1 VQAYGAHHAHQAAE
15 IHVEGEPGT
24 LLTNLGK
31 PFLTT
36 LYAEVCHSEWGFGVV
51 ALDGEVVTGV
61 GIKKK
66 DAEFLFL
73 GVRNAYRGQRIASV
87 LFDKSVIL
95 CRERKVD
102 HLIATVEH
110 TNWRLHQAGSTHVAR
125 YGWRRIRQMELNGRV
140 MDVIEMDLTH
150 ELPPEEW
157 GPSTVD
163 PDVLSEG

>member
-1 VQAYGAHHAHQAAE
+1 
-15 IHVEGEPGT
+15 
-24 LLTNLGK
+24 
-31 PFLTT
+31 
-36 LYAEVCHSEWGFGVV
+36 
-51 ALDGEVVTGV
+51 
-61 GIKKK
+61 
-66 DAEFLFL
+66 L
-73 GVRNAYRGQRIASV
+73 GVRKAYRGQRIASG

-95 CRERKVD
+95 CHERQVD
-102 HLIATVEH
+102 YLIATVEH

-163 PDVLSEG
+163 PDVMSEQ